1 MQDGVIPNK
10 CCLDLWQLHGAVSVT
25 RGRHAIDSA
34 HALRRIRPA
43 HGDGCYPVIRSES
56 PHTLRRLGRTTMS
69 TSIEL
74 EGNDPL
80 PILPSKP
87 DPVALVRPTRFLN
100 LLRYA
105 TSGDWL
111 MNGVGIIMSMATG
124 AARPLISLVFG
135 ALIDT
140 FAQWE
145 AQKHVGDII
154 TADELAQRT
163 AHITLYFLYL
173 GVLTLLATYFFM
185 APFIYT
191 GERQTFCLRA
201 DYLKA
206 VLRQPVAFFDKDG
219 ISDKVPLACQQ
230 ITMFVAGF
238 AVAFSRSWRLALILT
253 SVVPIMVLS
262 GSITNLA
269 VSKFHTRILSS
280 YASAGSIAE
289 EAITSVR
296 TVTAFGIQQRVAT
309 RYNEELAKARKQ
321 GKKKAM
327 VTGIGF
333 GIQFGFNYFAY
344 SLAFYY
350 GYILLSK
357 GEITAGNIVSVF
369 FGVLIGS
376 LALGQV
382 APDFQAFSMAK
393 SAGAKLFQTIDIA
406 PKIDPYDRNGKLIPE
421 SELKGHITFKDV
433 QFAYPSRPGV
443 VVLDGFKLD
452 IKAGTT
458 VAVVGASGGGKSTIV
473 QLIERFYDPDSGTV
487 ALDGIPLTDLNLSWL
502 RSQIG
507 LVSQEPV
514 LFDGTVSDNISLGF
528 TDKQRKEMSQL
539 ERHDRI
545 VEACKLANAHGFVMK
560 LPQGY
565 DSEVGER
572 GGRLSGGQKQRI
584 AIARAILSNPRIL
597 LLDEA
602 TSALDTASERI
613 VQAALDAAS
622 KSRTTVVV
630 AHRLST
636 VKNADRIIVL
646 ERGGHVIED
655 GTHVELIRAGGVY
668 AEMVRSQQI
677 ASADR
682 VPQPSEP
689 LIETFSVNP
698 VQAQDE
704 RIDAGVRAPQT
715 VASQDV
721 TIELTDRQPRLS
733 SWKVLSYMFRM
744 NRPELTITIPA
755 FLAASAN
762 GLVYPAFAII
772 FATIIQLFAQPGP
785 NTEHDANMMS
795 LAFLL
800 LGIAT
805 VAVTAMQNGGFG
817 VAGELLTERIRQRAL
832 AAILRQDSSFFDYE
846 EHSVGAL
853 TASLARDAQQ
863 VQGASG
869 AILATILQVI
879 VNLVACVTVSVAYG
893 WKLALVG
900 VCGLPLM
907 IGSGLVRVRIL
918 AHFSEKS
925 KEAYARSAQVAC
937 ESVAAIR
944 AVQSLSCD
952 HDRYVAMLDEPFRD
966 GVRNAT
972 LGTWAFALSQSMI
985 FLVNSLVF
993 WYGGRLIAYEGYQID
1008 QMMVVFIALV
1018 FGSTSAGRAFGYA
1031 PDLYRAKDSGEAII
1045 RLLEKRPLIDSDSPD
1060 GIRVDP
1066 KTVRGSIEFRNVAF
1080 CYPLRPTVPVLR
1092 GIDLDVKP
1100 GQFVALVG
1108 PSGSGKSTV
1117 VSLIERF
1124 YNVTGGSILVDG
1136 VNIADLHLSSYRS
1149 AIGIVSQEPSLFAML
1164 TIGENVAY
1172 GAGYADSLPT
1182 QSEIEASCKEAN
1194 IHDFIMSLPNG
1205 YNTPVG
1211 ARGTQLSGGQK
1222 QRIAIARALI
1232 RQPRILLLD
1241 EATSALD
1248 PESERVV
1255 QEALDKAARGRTTVA
1270 IAHRL
1275 SAIQNADVIFVF
1287 QNGMIVESGNHADL
1301 FAKRGLYHDLVVE
1314 QNINAP

>member
-1 MQDGVIPNK
+1 MLDWPTPQCQTFPRVVLLLHMQDGVIPNK

-1066 KTVRGSIEFRNVAF
+1066 KTVRG
-1080 CYPLRPTVPVLR
+1080 